1 MTVPL
6 NLDTFYTLSHSSV
19 STVDFE
25 HVNVCQNIDIN
36 FVEHSDGVYCVT
48 FKNCIFLQGINQ
60 KITIGTV
67 RPQLGK
73 RASRCA
79 GGGGSSESS
88 SPNVVVTGSSPIEKI
103 FRP

>member
-1 MTVPL
+1 MINFQDTFETRRRSFINAFSICMTVPL

-19 STVDFE
+19 SIVDFE

-79 GGGGSSESS
+79 L
-88 SPNVVVTGSSPIEKI
+88 
-103 FRP
+103 